1 MNHGELFRKAMKC
14 FALATALFAFLAAVG
29 CMTRQQAVMSAAGD
43 VARTQGLT
51 IDPAGDK
58 CSQFG
63 CEP

>member
-1 MNHGELFRKAMKC
+1 MNHGELFPKATKR

-43 VARTQGLT
+43 VARTGAT

-58 CSQFG
+58 CSQFA